1 MCHIRYKASFINH
14 VRSHP
19 ICLSCYD
26 PNKVKL
32 MEDLKDDFGYLM
44 YDISDSD
51 SDYSDSDS
59 DN

>member
-1 MCHIRYKASFINH
+1 
-14 VRSHP
+14 
-19 ICLSCYD
+19 
-26 PNKVKL
+26 

>member
-1 MCHIRYKASFINH
+1 
-14 VRSHP
+14 
-19 ICLSCYD
+19 
-26 PNKVKL
+26 

-59 DN
+59 DSDSDN